1 MLESLFNKVTG
12 LKACNF
18 IKKRL
23 QRRNFTVKFAKF
35 SKTTCFTEH
44 LWWLFLALFL
54 RSTCCP
60 QINYYQCLTGCIQRQ
75 PSRGVPRKRCSE
87 NMQQICKAI
96 LLKLQHG
103 CSPVFLMHIFRTTF
117 PSITSGGLLLN
128 VLIFRT
134 FWSLLS

>member
-12 LKACNF
+12 LKAYNF

-44 LWWLFLALFL
+44 IWWLFLALFL

-87 NMQQICKAI
+87 NMQQIYR
-96 LLKLQHG
+96 
-103 CSPVFLMHIFRTTF
+103 RTPTPKCDF
-117 PSITSGGLLLN
+117 NEVAKHLRSTSRWLLLI
-128 VLIFRT
+128 IFYKRLFCSQIT
-134 FWSLLS
+134 LF